1 MQTLDTSNDLFLLA
15 ADMVNHTSRHI
26 FLTGKAG
33 TGKTTFL
40 KFIRENCPKQ
50 IAVVAPTG
58 VAAINAGGV
67 TIHSFFQLPLS
78 PFIPEARGFNP
89 KNNEVNNSHSLISRL
104 RLNTQKKK
112 ILQELELLIIDEI
125 SMVRCDTLDAI
136 DLVLRHARYRHSERF
151 GGVQVLFIG
160 DMFQLPPVIKDQEW
174 NLLAEHY
181 NSPYFF
187 DSKVMKEDPP
197 AYIEFTKIYRQTEE
211 QFIKLLNQV
220 RNNELDEE
228 GMKILQSRVQ
238 SLFNENEQDGYIVLT
253 THNEK
258 AKNRNAD
265 RLTRI
270 ENKLFTYKADILD
283 DFPENAYPADVLLQ
297 LKVGAQVMFIKNDTD
312 KKQYFNGKIG
322 VVTELKEDKIM
333 VQCKG
338 ETEAIEVKK
347 EKWENIRYTVN
358 KATRQLE
365 EEVLG
370 SFIQY
375 PVRLAWAITI
385 HKSQGLSFQK
395 AIIDAGAAFSPGQ
408 VYVALSR
415 CTNLEGMILQSHL
428 KANSF
433 LSDPRIVKFLQN
445 AVVNNLNEELE
456 TAKKQY
462 QLKTLLSLFDFKRTG
477 AEIEELKKYLVE
489 YTSSFNAEVFGWIED
504 LLAAVNQL
512 QNTAEKFHA
521 QLKTLFE
528 QTIKP
533 EENIL
538 LQERIKAAAVYFS
551 AALAKQIEAV
561 SHSAASTDSRIHA
574 KEYNEMLREIFAQ
587 LSLQKFLLQGFSGK
601 FNMENFHLRK
611 KSFVL
616 PPFSVNAYAGAS
628 QSKKNSIHPALY
640 QQLKNLRDNICAKK
654 DLPIYLV
661 AGSNTLEELTT
672 YLPLTLEDLAQI
684 SGFGKSKLESY
695 GDKFLEIIREYCKT
709 NNLNSCIAEKAS
721 KRRRKETKEQKID
734 TKYETFRLY
743 KNGMSVLEIAKER
756 NFTQQTIEGHL
767 AYYVGSGEIK
777 IEELISREKMILI
790 EPAVK
795 NFTGGSIT
803 PIKETLGDKISFGE
817 IRLVLAWFEF
827 QKKLPTHEHH

>member
-160 DMFQLPPVIKDQEW
+160 DMFQLPPVIKDQQW

-238 SLFNENEQDGYIVLT
+238 SLFNENEQGGYIVLT

-358 KATRQLE
+358 KTTRQLE

-375 PVRLAWAITI
+375 PLRLAWAITI

-477 AEIEELKKYLVE
+477 AEIKELKKYLVE

-504 LLAAVNQL
+504 LLAVVNQL

-533 EENIL
+533 EENTL

-601 FNMENFHLRK
+601 FNMENFHRRK

-827 QKKLPTHEHH
+827 QKKLPAHEHH